1 MSNLCNL
8 CPNLCGVDRKINIG
22 RCGAGDDI
30 KIAKYYLHP
39 FEEPII
45 SGKNGSGTVFFTGCS
60 LKCVFC
66 QNYELSRNTRGKVVS
81 PTELASIFKEL
92 ELKGATNINLVT
104 PTHYIDKIID
114 AFEIYKPSIPIV
126 YNTHSYE
133 CLSSIEKISKYVDV
147 FLPDL
152 KFFSPFISK
161 RYTGIENYFEIASE
175 VVKFM
180 MSLKP
185 FKLENGI
192 LKSGVIIR
200 HLILPQCQQDSV
212 KIIDWY
218 AKNKQNGALIS
229 VMSQYTPFGDI
240 KAFPELNRKIT
251 KKEYQTVIDALL
263 KNNIDDCFIQE
274 QSSADTSYIPSW
286 DF

>member
-1 MSNLCNL
+1 MQSCCNHA
-8 CPNLCGVDRKINIG
+8 PV
-22 RCGAGDDI
+22 GA
-30 KIAKYYLHP
+30 
-39 FEEPII
+39 
-45 SGKNGSGTVFFTGCS
+45 
-60 LKCVFC
+60 
-66 QNYELSRNTRGKVVS
+66 
-81 PTELASIFKEL
+81 
-92 ELKGATNINLVT
+92 
-104 PTHYIDKIID
+104 
-114 AFEIYKPSIPIV
+114 
-126 YNTHSYE
+126 YE

-161 RYTGIENYFEIASE
+161 RYTGKENYFEIASE
-175 VVKFM
+175 VIKFM
-180 MSLKP
+180 MTLKP

-240 KAFPELNRKIT
+240 KTFPELNRKIT

-263 KNNIDDCFIQE
+263 KNNTDDCFIQE
-274 QSSADTSYIPSW
+274 LSSADTSYIPSW

>member
-1 MSNLCNL
+1 MSNFCNL
-8 CPNLCGVDRKINIG
+8 CPNRCGVDRKLNIG
-22 RCGAGDDI
+22 RCGAKEDI

-39 FEEPII
+39 YEEPII
-45 SGKNGSGTVFFTGCS
+45 SGEKGSGTIFFTGCS
-60 LKCVFC
+60 LRCVFC
-66 QNYELSRNTRGKVVS
+66 QNYELSRNTRGKVIT
-81 PTELASIFKEL
+81 PLELSNIFKEL
-92 ELKGATNINLVT
+92 EQKGATNINLVT
-104 PTHYIDKIID
+104 PTHYIDKIIQ

-133 CLSSIEKISKYVDV
+133 TINGIEKISKYVDV

-152 KFFSPFISK
+152 KFFSQFISK

-175 VVKFM
+175 VIKLM

-185 FKLENGI
+185 FKLENGV

-200 HLILPQCQQDSV
+200 HLILPQCQKDSV
-212 KIIDWY
+212 KIVDWY
-218 AKNKQNGALIS
+218 AKNRKNGALIS

-251 KKEYQTVIDALL
+251 KMEYQTVIDALL
-263 KNNIDDCFIQE
+263 NNEIDDCFIQE
-274 QSSADTSYIPSW
+274 TSSAKTIYIPKW
-286 DF
+286 DY